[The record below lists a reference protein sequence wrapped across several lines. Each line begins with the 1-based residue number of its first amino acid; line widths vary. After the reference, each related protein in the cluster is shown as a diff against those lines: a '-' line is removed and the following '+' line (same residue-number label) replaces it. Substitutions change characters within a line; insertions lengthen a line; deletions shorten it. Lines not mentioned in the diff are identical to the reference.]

1 MKQVFP
7 VAEEIKSKLT
17 TKYKELE
24 KKRQEEEVN
33 ESPYT
38 VQLCYNITHN
48 HADCCRVGEKH
59 FSRQGKVREFDKLGN
74 LEESK
79 RSGKSPGI

>member
-1 MKQVFP
+1 MFP

-17 TKYKELE
+17 TKYKEVE

-33 ESPYT
+33 KSPYT
-38 VQLCYNITHN
+38 AQLCYNITHN
-48 HADCCRVGEKH
+48 HADCCRVREKL
-59 FSRQGKVREFDKLGN
+59 FSRQGKVREFDDKLGN